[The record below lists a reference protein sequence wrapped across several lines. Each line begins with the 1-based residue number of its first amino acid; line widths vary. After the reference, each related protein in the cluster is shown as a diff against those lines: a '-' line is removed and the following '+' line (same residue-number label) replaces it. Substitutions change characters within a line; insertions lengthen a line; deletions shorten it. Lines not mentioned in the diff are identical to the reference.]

1 MTKEEIIALIK
12 REVIPAMGC
21 TEPMAVSLCTAMAA
35 EELGMQPEEIDVLLS
50 ANILKNAMGVGIPG
64 TGMVGLPIAVAL
76 GALIGKSDYQLEVLR
91 DVTPDDVQRGKTFID
106 EGRIHIALKENIP
119 EVMGY
124 DEKLYIEVTCKAAG
138 KQATSIIAREH
149 THRISLSELRQSS
162 NELPISQ
169 GDSSDSFAD
178 HQPSHEG
185 ASSFSCAD
193 HHSTHGSSCD
203 LTLRQVY
210 DFAMQ
215 TPLEELAFINEA
227 RRLNEQAASE
237 ALKGN
242 YGHCLGKTLS
252 RPLGRGIMGESI
264 FSHILSKTSAACD
277 ARMAGAKIPV
287 MSNSGSGNQGIAA
300 TLPVVVFAEENHN
313 TEEELI
319 RALILSHLTAIYIKQ
334 SLGRLSALCGCVVAS
349 TGSSCG
355 MTYLMGGGYEQVSYS
370 VKNMIANLAGM
381 VCDGA
386 KPSCALKVTSG
397 VSTAILS
404 ALLAVQ
410 NNFVGSVEGL
420 IEDDVDRCIHNLT
433 RLGADGMVE
442 TDRMVLDIM
451 THKQ

>member
-149 THRISLSELRQSS
+149 THRISPSELRQSS

-169 GDSSDSFAD
+169 GDSSDSCAD